1 MNSPISIDF
10 GFGGDLYILDYP
22 SDSSQRFIYKLTN
35 AATPALIQHTTNFIF
50 NHNRI
55 QFLPLDAGG
64 EQLIIN
70 ASQNFTQFGGT
81 NDGRLFAAGP
91 TSGQPSVEWSN
102 GTNIPEGVPPGWWDP
117 SSGMGVFRDNWLLVR
132 NGGFKDSLGT
142 TQPGSLWAVKD
153 LNGDGD
159 ANDAGEAYVASPN
172 PQPIFGA
179 ASFGSDGV
187 GYGVGGGTVNRLQD
201 VNDDGDFWDSTG
213 GAFDAGEVV
222 PFITGTNSFYGV
234 EVAPNGDL
242 YLTAAAGASPN
253 ITIFVYRVRR
263 VSPGFPTVTPT
274 PPAIS
279 SLCSPSVPAS
289 ISGSTGAQGVLD
301 PGNTIA
307 ADQPDGGLIWP
318 GTAVTA
324 NVFLDTGAV
333 VFTDGSNVVV
343 GTATL
348 PGVSGGFPAFA
359 DGKLNFSRVK
369 LPPGKTVTISANA
382 ATAGAFTAFSGKAP
396 PAVVLSCEDVILE
409 TGSVLATGIGVDG
422 APVFGTT
429 AVVGPGAFP
438 GGGAATNLPAGGF
451 GPRSGSGAAAGVIY
465 PPLGGSRG
473 SERKF
478 HSNVQAGSRLS
489 ERRIWRGRFGG
500 GGSAASG
507 DRRDDLRGGVERSCG
522 QFGSARRRRR
532 LGASGWSAGGRLGG
546 D

>member
-1 MNSPISIDF
+1 MKQLHLSAKFVGIVFACLVFLWAPTSLAFAQAPPLPTVLDSNFEVVEFFSFAAVSDFGGGGTEVRVGPGTGAFGNDVFVANPGLFGASLDGSIWRLADGNADGDAKDAGESSLVISGMNSPISIDF

-201 VNDDGDFWDSTG
+201 VNDDGDS
-213 GAFDAGEVV
+213 DAGQ
-222 PFITGTNSFYGV
+222 S
-234 EVAPNGDL
+234 
-242 YLTAAAGASPN
+242 
-253 ITIFVYRVRR
+253 
-263 VSPGFPTVTPT
+263 
-274 PPAIS
+274 
-279 SLCSPSVPAS
+279 
-289 ISGSTGAQGVLD
+289 
-301 PGNTIA
+301 
-307 ADQPDGGLIWP
+307 
-318 GTAVTA
+318 
-324 NVFLDTGAV
+324 
-333 VFTDGSNVVV
+333 
-343 GTATL
+343 
-348 PGVSGGFPAFA
+348 
-359 DGKLNFSRVK
+359 
-369 LPPGKTVTISANA
+369 
-382 ATAGAFTAFSGKAP
+382 
-396 PAVVLSCEDVILE
+396 
-409 TGSVLATGIGVDG
+409 
-422 APVFGTT
+422 
-429 AVVGPGAFP
+429 
-438 GGGAATNLPAGGF
+438 GGGAAAVELAD
-451 GPRSGSGAAAGVIY
+451 GPDRACGSG
-465 PPLGGSRG
+465 
-473 SERKF
+473 
-478 HSNVQAGSRLS
+478 
-489 ERRIWRGRFGG
+489 
-500 GGSAASG
+500 
-507 DRRDDLRGGVERSCG
+507 
-522 QFGSARRRRR
+522 
-532 LGASGWSAGGRLGG
+532 GGR
-546 D
+546 